1 MNRYTVLCY
10 KLFHIFLSS
19 HPNTGQGSVPSSH
32 IMSDINGLEE
42 GAKEKS
48 TSPDPSMV
56 QDAVFGEIT
65 EEGPNY
71 RDVKNSCGQCLL
83 DLLTL
88 PRSDCWGQWYL

>member
-1 MNRYTVLCY
+1 
-10 KLFHIFLSS
+10 
-19 HPNTGQGSVPSSH
+19 
-32 IMSDINGLEE
+32 MSDINGLEE

-88 PRSDCWGQWYL
+88 PRSDGWGQWYL